1 MNSEQSPLMTP
12 LEQAAAPPTAASQ
25 PTSEPVVAQSAAPPP
40 APEPEPVVPP
50 VPKATAPLVPPES
63 MVLPVPKATAPLV
76 PPEPAVAPQPA
87 VPSALQ
93 ECADAPRLALVIDD
107 EPANRDFLMR
117 LLEQTKMQVLG
128 ASSATEALK
137 IAKETK
143 CITLIAVDNKL
154 PDMDGIEL
162 LCQLSAQH
170 PEARMV
176 MATMLDER
184 ELMAKAFENGCD
196 VFLVKPHGFMELFRR
211 LMAANDDTLQHL
223 IIDQFGPRPYR
234 G

>member
-1 MNSEQSPLMTP
+1 
-12 LEQAAAPPTAASQ
+12 
-25 PTSEPVVAQSAAPPP
+25 VVQ
-40 APEPEPVVPP
+40 P
-50 VPKATAPLVPPES
+50 VPKQTAPLVPPEQTPS
-63 MVLPVPKATAPLV
+63 PAPVPAA
-76 PPEPAVAPQPA
+76 
-87 VPSALQ
+87 ALQ
-93 ECADAPRLALVIDD
+93 ECADAPRTALVIDD

-117 LLEQTKMQVLG
+117 LLEQTKMIVLG

-137 IAKETK
+137 IATETK
-143 CITLIAVDNKL
+143 CISLIAVDNKL
-154 PDMDGIEL
+154 PDMDGIDL
-162 LCQLSAQH
+162 LCQLRTQH

-211 LMAANDDTLQHL
+211 LMAPNDDTLQRL